1 MTLDSSSH
9 RCPVCQRNRAS
20 HLCED
25 CGTVLCSECLDS
37 RTKEYHICRDCH
49 ATLTTSQDEEIDRC
63 PECESENIDTGRRT
77 ADICPRCHSSRIIL
91 LEERRRTL
99 AQELRQAIMSIQYG
113 HTKLREFMTKLDNAK
128 RTLVSLRMANFLH
141 YHWIEEKV
149 ESVQDEMPAIKSR
162 IGNQAEIVAKQIAAE
177 TKGLID
183 YSKWTPA
190 QFPFIEGVRN
200 RVSELGTYYK
210 QHVDDS
216 LDEVRPRLQEV
227 MAQLDGLSYH
237 RKEFAEFYE
246 HGELSVNELPVAA
259 LPDIRVVGSNF
270 LKNDKAY
277 GTLFITNKRLFLVA
291 ETGLLRKKTEI
302 VFQFPLMYLKDIE
315 EDGRLRKRIVLRLKQ
330 GDVKIS
336 CSEDTKKVM
345 PDYFEIARKFD
356 KYMQSDLQRV
366 RKIEQKNLNISDV
379 RLKIEGLVYSLLSTT
394 GNAADVPQGD
404 PRRTK
409 FYQPQSVPL
418 GYRRIQNPYDH
429 PKTFKEHLENTLGR
443 TDYGRSYYRDT
454 PYAPPE
460 SDIEYL
466 KRNAIEIQNAIS
478 ETLHLMRN
486 GHLVPEDFIRRYRG
500 LMRDSYQTNR
510 EIERATRHLH
520 EYR

>member
-1 MTLDSSSH
+1 M
-9 RCPVCQRNRAS
+9 
-20 HLCED
+20 CED
-25 CGTVLCSECLDS
+25 CGTVLCPECLDS
-37 RTKEYHICRDCH
+37 RTKDYYMCRDCH
-49 ATLTTSQDEEIDRC
+49 ATLTSSQNDEIDTC
-63 PECESENIDTGRRT
+63 PKCESENIDAGRRT

-91 LEERRRTL
+91 LEERRRSL
-99 AQELRQAIMSIQYG
+99 AQELRHSIMSIQYG
-113 HTKLREFMTKLDNAK
+113 HTKLREFTNKLESAK

-200 RVSELGTYYK
+200 RVTELGSYYK

-216 LDEVRPRLQEV
+216 LNEVRPRLKEV

-237 RKEFAEFYE
+237 RKEFTDFYE

-291 ETGLLRKKTEI
+291 ETGRLRKKTEI
-302 VFQFPLMYLKDIE
+302 VFEFPLMYLKEIE
-315 EDGRLRKRIVLRLKQ
+315 EDGRLRKRLVLRLKQ
-330 GDVKIS
+330 GNLKIT

-345 PDYFEIARKFD
+345 PDYIEIARKFE

-379 RLKIEGLVYSLLSTT
+379 RLKIEGLVYSLLSTAGST
-394 GNAADVPQGD
+394 FGD
-404 PRRTK
+404 PL
-409 FYQPQSVPL
+409 Q
-418 GYRRIQNPYDH
+418 GYPGKPEFFQRGPSLSRYHKPENPYDH
-429 PKTFKEHLENTLGR
+429 PRAFKERLEDTIGQV
-443 TDYGRSYYRDT
+443 DYRQRVPRS
-454 PYAPPE
+454 AASSE
-460 SDIEYL
+460 IEYL
-466 KRNAIEIQNAIS
+466 RRNAMEIQSAIN
-478 ETLHLMRN
+478 ETVHLMRN

-500 LMRDSYQTNR
+500 LMRESYHAHR
-510 EIERATRHLH
+510 EMERASRCQG
-520 EYR
+520 YRW

>member
-1 MTLDSSSH
+1 MTSTQGEDIDE
-9 RCPVCQRNRAS
+9 CP
-20 HLCED
+20 D
-25 CGTVLCSECLDS
+25 
-37 RTKEYHICRDCH
+37 
-49 ATLTTSQDEEIDRC
+49 
-63 PECESENIDTGRRT
+63 CESEDIDSGTRT
-77 ADICPRCHSSRIIL
+77 ADICPRCHSGRIVL

-99 AQELRQAIMSIQYG
+99 AQELRQSIMSIQYG
-113 HTKLREFMTKLDNAK
+113 HTKLREFTSKLDTAK

-183 YSKWTPA
+183 YSRWTPA

-200 RVSELGTYYK
+200 RVNELGSYYK

-216 LDEVRPRLQEV
+216 LNEVRPRLKEV

-237 RKEFAEFYE
+237 RKEFTEFYE

-277 GTLFITNKRLFLVA
+277 GTLFITSKRLFLVA
-291 ETGLLRKKTEI
+291 ETGRLRKKTEI
-302 VFQFPLMYLKDIE
+302 VFQFPLMYLKEIE
-315 EDGRLRKRIVLRLKQ
+315 EDGRLRKRVVLRLKQ
-330 GDVKIS
+330 GNLKIS
-336 CSEDTKKVM
+336 CSEETKKVM
-345 PDYFEIARKFD
+345 PDYFEIARKFE

-379 RLKIEGLVYSLLSTT
+379 RLKIEGLIYSLLSTAGHAGAET
-394 GNAADVPQGD
+394 RHSYPGRGD
-404 PRRTK
+404 LFQMEARPSVYRRTD
-409 FYQPQSVPL
+409 
-418 GYRRIQNPYDH
+418 NPYDNR
-429 PKTFKEHLENTLGR
+429 KTFKERLEDTIGQV
-443 TDYGRSYYRDT
+443 DYRQ
-454 PYAPPE
+454 E
-460 SDIEYL
+460 SHYMPRGSEMEYL
-466 KRNAIEIQNAIS
+466 RRNALEIQNAIN
-478 ETLHLMRN
+478 ETVHLMRN

-500 LMRDSYQTNR
+500 LMRESYQTNR
-510 EIERATRHLH
+510 EIERATRVGQGH
-520 EYR
+520 RW

>member
-1 MTLDSSSH
+1 MT
-9 RCPVCQRNRAS
+9 
-20 HLCED
+20 
-25 CGTVLCSECLDS
+25 
-37 RTKEYHICRDCH
+37 
-49 ATLTTSQDEEIDRC
+49 TLQDEEIDSC
-63 PECESENIDTGRRT
+63 PECESENIETGRRT

-113 HTKLREFMTKLDNAK
+113 HTKLREFMTKLENAK

-162 IGNQAEIVAKQIAAE
+162 IGNQAEIVARQIAAE

-200 RVSELGTYYK
+200 RVSELGANYK

-216 LDEVRPRLQEV
+216 LDEVRPRLKEV
-227 MAQLDGLSYH
+227 IAQLDGLSYH
-237 RKEFAEFYE
+237 RKEFTEFYE

-277 GTLFITNKRLFLVA
+277 GTLFITNKRLFLMA
-291 ETGLLRKKTEI
+291 ETGRLRKKTEI

-330 GDVKIS
+330 GDLKIS
-336 CSEDTKKVM
+336 CNEDTKKVM
-345 PDYFEIARKFD
+345 PDYFEIARKFE

-379 RLKIEGLVYSLLSTT
+379 RLKIEGLVYSLLSTA
-394 GNAADVPQGD
+394 GNAPDVPQGD
-404 PRRTK
+404 SIKTE
-409 FYQPQSVPL
+409 FYQSRSNPSR
-418 GYRRIQNPYDH
+418 YRRIENPYDY
-429 PKTFKEHLENTLGR
+429 PKLFREHLEDTLGR
-443 TDYGRSYYRDT
+443 TDYGRGYYREP

-466 KRNAIEIQNAIS
+466 KRNAIEIQNAIN

-510 EIERATRHLH
+510 EIERVARPHH
-520 EYR
+520 DYR

>member
-1 MTLDSSSH
+1 MT
-9 RCPVCQRNRAS
+9 
-20 HLCED
+20 
-25 CGTVLCSECLDS
+25 
-37 RTKEYHICRDCH
+37 I
-49 ATLTTSQDEEIDRC
+49 SQDDELDAC
-63 PECESENIDTGRRT
+63 PECESENIDAGKRT
-77 ADICPRCHSSRIIL
+77 ADICPRCHSSRIVL

-99 AQELRQAIMSIQYG
+99 AQELREAIMSIQYG
-113 HTKLREFMTKLDNAK
+113 HTKLREFTTKLDGAK

-177 TKGLID
+177 TKGLLD

-190 QFPFIEGVRN
+190 QFPFIEGVRS
-200 RVSELGTYYK
+200 RVKELGNYYK

-216 LDEVRPRLQEV
+216 LNEVRPRLKEV

-237 RKEFAEFYE
+237 RKEFTEFYE

-291 ETGLLRKKTEI
+291 ETGRLRKKTEI
-302 VFQFPLMYLKDIE
+302 VFQFPLMYLKGIE
-315 EDGRLRKRIVLRLKQ
+315 EDGRLRKKLVLRLKQ
-330 GDVKIS
+330 GDLKIS

-345 PDYFEIARKFD
+345 PDYFEIARKFE

-394 GNAADVPQGD
+394 GSTAVEAQQRYPGRSEFFQ
-404 PRRTK
+404 RRTM
-409 FYQPQSVPL
+409 PS
-418 GYRRIQNPYDH
+418 GYGRAENPYDH
-429 PKTFKEHLENTLGR
+429 PRAFKEHLEDTIGR
-443 TDYGRSYYRDT
+443 VDYRQRASYATTGADM
-454 PYAPPE
+454 
-460 SDIEYL
+460 EYL
-466 KRNAIEIQNAIS
+466 RRNAMEIQNAIN
-478 ETLHLMRN
+478 ETVHLMRN

-500 LMRDSYQTNR
+500 LMRDSYHTKC
-510 EIERATRHLH
+510 EIERASHQGQG
-520 EYR
+520 YRW

>member
-1 MTLDSSSH
+1 M
-9 RCPVCQRNRAS
+9 
-20 HLCED
+20 
-25 CGTVLCSECLDS
+25 
-37 RTKEYHICRDCH
+37 CRDCH
-49 ATLTTSQDEEIDRC
+49 ATLTISQDDELDAC
-63 PECESENIDTGRRT
+63 PECESENIDAGKRT
-77 ADICPRCHSSRIIL
+77 ADICPRCHSSRIVL

-99 AQELRQAIMSIQYG
+99 AQELREAVMSIQYG
-113 HTKLREFMTKLDNAK
+113 HTKLREFTTKLDSAK

-177 TKGLID
+177 TKGLLD

-190 QFPFIEGVRN
+190 QFPFIEGVRS
-200 RVSELGTYYK
+200 RVKELGNYYK

-216 LDEVRPRLQEV
+216 LNEVRPRLKEV

-237 RKEFAEFYE
+237 RKEFTEFYE

-291 ETGLLRKKTEI
+291 ETGRLRKKTEI
-302 VFQFPLMYLKDIE
+302 VFQFPLMYLKGIE
-315 EDGRLRKRIVLRLKQ
+315 EDGRLRKKLVLRLKQ
-330 GDVKIS
+330 GDLKIS

-345 PDYFEIARKFD
+345 PDYFEIARKFE

-394 GNAADVPQGD
+394 GSTAVEAQQRYPGRSEFFQ
-404 PRRTK
+404 RRTM
-409 FYQPQSVPL
+409 PS
-418 GYRRIQNPYDH
+418 GYGRAENPYDH
-429 PKTFKEHLENTLGR
+429 PRAFKEHLEDTIGR
-443 TDYGRSYYRDT
+443 VDYRQRASYAATGTDM
-454 PYAPPE
+454 
-460 SDIEYL
+460 EYL
-466 KRNAIEIQNAIS
+466 RRNAMEIQNAIN
-478 ETLHLMRN
+478 ETVHLMRN

-500 LMRDSYQTNR
+500 LMRDSYHTKC
-510 EIERATRHLH
+510 EIERASHH
-520 EYR
+520 GQGYRW